1 MSVFSRKFLSRL
13 VSTAIALSISA
24 VFSPLFV
31 NVAEAGQGQ
40 SYRINSGASYSGKRP
55 VVRRYHNRRHN
66 NKHNNKRRYNG
77 PLVINV
83 QQALAQRSGVYG
95 VTKPNS
101 NRHVIEGIGG
111 TRVLYYN
118 DSQCDKGY
126 DCVIRLGNKTSSPKI
141 VIVGERRKVDES
153 AAPHIIYPPNRN

>member
-1 MSVFSRKFLSRL
+1 MSLFSQNFLNRL

-40 SYRINSGASYSGKRP
+40 SYRINSGESYSGKRP
-55 VVRRYHNRRHN
+55 VVRRYNKRR
-66 NKHNNKRRYNG
+66 HNNKRRYNG

-118 DSQCDKGY
+118 ESQCDEGY
-126 DCVIRLGNKTSSPKI
+126 DCVIRLGNKASSPKI
-141 VIVGERRKVDES
+141 VVVGEKRKIDES

>member
-1 MSVFSRKFLSRL
+1 MNRL
-13 VSTAIALSISA
+13 VSAAIALSISL
-24 VFSPLFV
+24 VLSPLFV

-55 VVRRYHNRRHN
+55 VVRRYKNRRHN
-66 NKHNNKRRYNG
+66 SKRRYNG
-77 PLVINV
+77 PLVINI
-83 QQALAQRSGVYG
+83 QQALSQRNGVYG

-118 DSQCDKGY
+118 ESQCDKGY
-126 DCVIRLGNKTSSPKI
+126 DCAIRLGNKASSPKI
-141 VIVGERRKVDES
+141 VVVGERRKIDES
-153 AAPHIIYPPNRN
+153 AGPHIIYPPNRD